1 MQKAVFLGLLMFIFL
16 AGLTG
21 AEAEQ
26 PIATTYALSL
36 HGAPK
41 YGPDFKHF
49 EYVNPNAPKAGELR
63 NYAIG
68 TYDTLNPYTLKGIS
82 AAGLGYMYD
91 TLMTSS
97 ADEPYTEYGLLAETA
112 EVPADNSWVVFTLR
126 QEARWHDGRPITA
139 DDVIFSFE
147 TLKTKGHPQYRFYYA
162 SVKQAVKVGPRKVKF
177 VFTEGQNRE
186 LPHIIG
192 QLPVLPKHYWQD
204 REFDKTTLEK
214 PLGSGPYRIA
224 QMAIGRSITYERDP
238 QYWGRDLPVN
248 RGQYN
253 FNRIRFEYYRDTTV
267 ALQAF
272 LAGRYD
278 FRLENTAKDWATAYN
293 TPAVRQDLIHK
304 EEIPHSRPQGMQ
316 GFVFNIRKPIFQDSR
331 VRRALAYA
339 FDFEWSNK
347 NLFYGQ
353 YSRTKS
359 YFANSELAA
368 VGLPGPQEL
377 EVLEPLKGQIPEEV
391 FHHEYHPPMTDGSGY
406 IRKQLGQAFKLLKQA
421 GWTIENGRL
430 LNEQT
435 RQPFTFEIL
444 LSSPNWERITLPFI
458 KNMAHL
464 GIDARLRTVDS
475 AQYQQRIEEFDFD
488 MVVDVFPQSSS
499 PGNEQ
504 REFWGSTAADQPGSR
519 NTIGI
524 NSPAVDRLIDLIIAA
539 PDRNSLIAR
548 TRALDRVLL
557 WGHYVIPHWHLRHFR
572 VAYWNK
578 LSRPEANPP
587 YNLPLDAWWINPAK
601 EKVIPKA
608 KEQSAGD

>member
-1 MQKAVFLGLLMFIFL
+1 MQKAVFLGLLVL
-16 AGLTG
+16 LLLPRPTA

-26 PIATTYALSL
+26 PITTTHALSL
-36 HGAPK
+36 HGEPK
-41 YGPDFKHF
+41 YGPDFEHF
-49 EYVNPNAPKAGELR
+49 EYVNPNAPKGGELR

-68 TYDTLNPYTLKGIS
+68 TYDTLNPFTLKGIP
-82 AAGLGYMYD
+82 AAGLGNLYD

-97 ADEPYTEYGLLAETA
+97 ADEPYTEYGLLAEAA
-112 EVPADNSWVVFTLR
+112 EVPADNSWVVFILR
-126 QEARWHDGRPITA
+126 SEARWHDGRPITA

-162 SVKQAVKVGPRKVKF
+162 SVKEAVKVGTRKVKF

-238 QYWGRDLPVN
+238 QYWGRDLPVI
-248 RGQYN
+248 RGLYN

-278 FRLENTAKDWATAYN
+278 FRLENTAKEWATAYN
-293 TPAVRQDLIHK
+293 TPAVRKGLIHK

-331 VRRALAYA
+331 VRQALAYA

-353 YSRTKS
+353 YARTKS

-391 FHHEYHPPMTDGSGY
+391 FHQEYHPPMADGSGY

-421 GWTIENGRL
+421 GWAIENGKL
-430 LNEQT
+430 VNEQT

-458 KNMAHL
+458 KNLVHL
-464 GIDARLRTVDS
+464 GINAHLRTVDS

-504 REFWGSTAADQPGSR
+504 REFWGSAAADQPGSR

-524 NSPAVDRLIDLIIAA
+524 KSPAVNRLIDLIIAA
-539 PDRNSLIAR
+539 PDRDSLIAR

-572 VAYWNK
+572 VAYWDK

-587 YNLPLDAWWINPAK
+587 YNLPLDAWWIDPAK
-601 EKVIPKA
+601 EKVIQKA
-608 KEQSAGD
+608 KEQNAAD